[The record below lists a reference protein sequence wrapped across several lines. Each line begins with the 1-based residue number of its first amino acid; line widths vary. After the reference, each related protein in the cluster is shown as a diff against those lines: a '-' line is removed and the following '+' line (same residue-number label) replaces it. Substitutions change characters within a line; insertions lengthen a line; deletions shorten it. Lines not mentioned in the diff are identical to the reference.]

1 MKTFIILIM
10 LYLSTGLYAEIIKL
24 AEPAFD
30 SEVSIEQAILQ
41 RRSVRSY
48 AEERLTL
55 KEVSQILWSAQGIT
69 EKNRGFRA
77 APSAGAIFPLETYIA
92 AGNVEGLEEAVY
104 KYDPKTH
111 SLQKVLDGDVIEK
124 LSGQGSMKTCAFAL
138 VITGV
143 YERMEPRYR
152 DRTQRY
158 VHMEAGH
165 AAQNVHLQV
174 ISLDLGTVLIGAF
187 IDGQVKQ
194 LLNLPENEH
203 PLYIMPI
210 GRMKR

>member
-1 MKTFIILIM
+1 MKFFIILLI
-10 LYLSTGLYAEIIKL
+10 LSVLTGLYAEDIQL
-24 AEPAFD
+24 PEPVLN
-30 SEVSIEQAILQ
+30 SKVSVEQAIFQ

-48 AEERLTL
+48 AEEELTL
-55 KEVSQILWSAQGIT
+55 NDVSQILWSAQGIT
-69 EKNRGFRA
+69 EKNRGYRA
-77 APSAGAIFPLETYIA
+77 APSAGAIFPLEVYIA
-92 AGNVEGLEEAVY
+92 SGNIEGLDKAVY
-104 KYDPKTH
+104 RYDPKSH
-111 SLQKVLDGDVIEK
+111 SLQKVFDGDILEK
-124 LSGQGSMKTCAFAL
+124 LSGQGRMKTCACAL

-143 YERMEPRYR
+143 YERMEPRYK

-194 LLNLPENEH
+194 LLRLPENEH

-210 GRMKR
+210 GRLKK